1 MASNKVAIQEPIN
14 ESLEYGAWR
23 FSSQKCHI
31 LNSKCTNQTQCQSV
45 PEATPEIEK
54 RKLYCDHCT
63 FLKLLELPELP
74 EMCFPQSYL
83 VVEHCTGV
91 KISFSAFDALQLV
104 DAHND
109 KMKVQMA
116 DKWKA
121 ERSNTEGVGQVVHP
135 FDWTYTT
142 EYSGTIEPSPPHAI
156 KIEATK
162 ERINL
167 EKLKQ
172 QEKILFYSDIILFED
187 ELADNGVSILRVK
200 IRVMSS
206 CFFVLLRQ
214 FLRVDGVL
222 IRVNETRYYHEKD
235 SPYILRETSTK
246 EGATKDLHPTL
257 HTQQDEVARLL
268 PIKSLKM
275 EKLILP

>member
-156 KIEATK
+156 IEATL
-162 ERINL
+162 NL
-167 EKLKQ
+167 
-172 QEKILFYSDIILFED
+172 D
-187 ELADNGVSILRVK
+187 
-200 IRVMSS
+200 
-206 CFFVLLRQ
+206 
-214 FLRVDGVL
+214 
-222 IRVNETRYYHEKD
+222 
-235 SPYILRETSTK
+235 
-246 EGATKDLHPTL
+246 
-257 HTQQDEVARLL
+257 
-268 PIKSLKM
+268 
-275 EKLILP
+275 